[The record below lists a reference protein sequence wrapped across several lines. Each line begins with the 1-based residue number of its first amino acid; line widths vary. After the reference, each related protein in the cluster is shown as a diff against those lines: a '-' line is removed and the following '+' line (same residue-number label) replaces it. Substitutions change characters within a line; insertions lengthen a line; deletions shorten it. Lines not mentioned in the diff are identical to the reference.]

1 MQEVSTWQHI
11 LCTQLTDGVL
21 HPLTQ
26 QLNAYSQL
34 QHLKEKHLQCSLQLE
49 SSLASF
55 LKVKKKDSEAD
66 KQQATLML
74 TDNRRN
80 FHQCSVLF
88 YNELNLHQAGRQLSF
103 LTPLLALVAAHQC
116 FHSLA
121 HAALNANHNKRHVEL
136 LKEVMKNKSI
146 EEKETLEGTEKG
158 DGEKHEQE
166 AMETP
171 ASKKSAEKSDKI
183 RIPKKQDEDYF
194 EAMGLVVKR
203 LESEHEKESTTCS
216 DLISAL
222 LDHSEQLYSPSTAST
237 VHAHQA
243 HTHGLHGYLN
253 VNRQVLG
260 FERLFNNTTSS
271 FKCILYHEKLNNYRV
286 AVFLVSAV

>member
-34 QHLKEKHLQCSLQLE
+34 QQLREKHSQCTQQLD
-49 SSLASF
+49 SSVSSF
-55 LKVKKKDSEAD
+55 LKVKKKDTESEKD
-66 KQQATLML
+66 GATLFL
-74 TDNRRN
+74 TDTRRN
-80 FHQCSVLF
+80 FHQCSVLY
-88 YNELNLHQAGRQLSF
+88 YNELNLHQGGRSLSF
-103 LTPLLALVAAHQC
+103 LTPLLAMVAAHQC

-121 HAALNANHNKRHVEL
+121 HAALNASHNKRQVQL
-136 LKEVMKNKSI
+136 LKEVMKSKSM
-146 EEKETLEGTEKG
+146 EQREKSTEDDSDTKE
-158 DGEKHEQE
+158 EKHEKE
-166 AMETP
+166 PMETT
-171 ASKKSAEKSDKI
+171 ADKKNPDQADKI
-183 RIPKKQDEDYF
+183 KVPKKNDDDYF
-194 EAMGLVVKR
+194 EAMGLVVKK
-203 LESEHEKESTTCS
+203 LENEHERESTACS

-253 VNRQVLG
+253 VNRSVYSD
-260 FERLFNNTTSS
+260 RLSWDTGG
-271 FKCILYHEKLNNYRV
+271 I
-286 AVFLVSAV
+286 A